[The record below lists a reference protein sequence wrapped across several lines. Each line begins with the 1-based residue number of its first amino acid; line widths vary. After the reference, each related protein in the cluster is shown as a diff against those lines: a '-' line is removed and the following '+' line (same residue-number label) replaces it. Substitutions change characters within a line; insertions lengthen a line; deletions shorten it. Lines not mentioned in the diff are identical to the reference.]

1 MNRYGFDLCMTTTV
15 NKKMSV
21 NVTNIS
27 IIIISEQEVKC
38 MDIFAFLLLQ
48 IINSRN
54 WNPEFGQSK
63 EYKNWIA
70 VLDIKTCI
78 ECRIR
83 HGAIWLITEE
93 PKKQPPLH
101 PNCRCVIIPM
111 KTVKAGTATINGING
126 ADWSLKYDKKLP
138 GYYITKSEAEKIG
151 YIPNLGNLKNVSSN
165 AMIFSGA
172 YKNRNKH
179 LPNVDGRV
187 WYEADIN
194 YQSGYR
200 NTQRVVW
207 SNDGLIFVTYDH
219 YKTFFQIV

>member
-1 MNRYGFDLCMTTTV
+1 
-15 NKKMSV
+15 
-21 NVTNIS
+21 
-27 IIIISEQEVKC
+27 

-48 IINSRN
+48 IINGRN

-138 GYYITKSEAEKIG
+138 GYYITKEKIIANG
-151 YIPNLGNLKNVSSN
+151 WRQGKLVSDYTDGKMVFGGRYYNSN
-165 AMIFSGA
+165 
-172 YKNRNKH
+172 NH
-179 LPNVDGRV
+179 LPQTHKRI

-194 YQSGYR
+194 YVSGKR
-200 NTQRVVW
+200 NSQRILF
-207 SNDGLIFVTYDH
+207 SDDGLIFVTFDH
-219 YKTFFQIV
+219 YQTFFEIV